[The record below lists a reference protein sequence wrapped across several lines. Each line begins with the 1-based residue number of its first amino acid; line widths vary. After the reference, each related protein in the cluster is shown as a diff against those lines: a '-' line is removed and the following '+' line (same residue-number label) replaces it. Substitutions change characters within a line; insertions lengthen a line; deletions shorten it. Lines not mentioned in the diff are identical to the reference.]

1 MLSARLLSRRPA
13 GRGVEGYSAG
23 AFPRRAGPCR
33 VRDGPA
39 PRRPGDGAS
48 RHRRRNR
55 PLGHPR
61 GLPLQPGKRPEPGSD
76 PGRAGGTDKP
86 PRQLITTFNWEA
98 RLISALAA
106 GAQPGPPALPRA
118 APRPPVTSQP
128 RSAAQATRP
137 RKQRARAACG
147 PAPLPSLSAAR
158 RFLRRFCFL
167 AGWR

>member
-118 APRPPVTSQP
+118 APRRARRSPPS
-128 RSAAQATRP
+128 RAAL
-137 RKQRARAACG
+137 RKQRVRASNA
-147 PAPLPSLSAAR
+147 PALPAAPLPFPRSLP
-158 RFLRRFCFL
+158 L
-167 AGWR
+167 AVSCGASVF